1 MLILSVAFDLCCS
14 AIRRTM
20 RRMKLTTSSALVALA
35 VMHAPVH
42 AEQPH
47 SAHFNSTL
55 SNTTPLA
62 YGMTADAAAA
72 ALGTPLTYVKGKPG
86 HETFVVVRKVN
97 GNGFS
102 YRDDPLFLQF
112 RNGRLTGWKGD
123 WNRNW
128 MWQ

>member
-1 MLILSVAFDLCCS
+1 MKLALFTAVVAFS
-14 AIRRTM
+14 
-20 RRMKLTTSSALVALA
+20 LV
-35 VMHAPVH
+35 HTPVR
-42 AEQPH
+42 AEQPRP
-47 SAHFNSTL
+47 FTTTL

-62 YGMTADAAAA
+62 YGMTADDAAT

-86 HETFVVVRKVN
+86 NETFVVIRKVN

-112 RNGRLTGWKGD
+112 RKGRLTGWKGD

>member
-1 MLILSVAFDLCCS
+1 MMF
-14 AIRRTM
+14 
-20 RRMKLTTSSALVALA
+20 SALVAMA
-35 VMHAPVH
+35 VLHAPVR
-42 AEQPH
+42 AEQSRP
-47 SAHFNSTL
+47 AHFTSTR

-62 YGMTADAAAA
+62 YGMTADMAEA
-72 ALGTPLTYVKGKPG
+72 ALGTSLTYVKGKPG
-86 HETFVVVRKVN
+86 NETFVVIRKVN

-112 RNGRLTGWKGD
+112 RKGRLTGWKGD